1 MGHLQMVK
9 QEEMGRKGRE
19 GRPRHGAM
27 GSPSSVRNGRSLVPG
42 REAGTAAVEEEDYEE
57 RNSLEIVL
65 FYTLI
70 SHRSCPWNLCGREK
84 PKSVEPR
91 EKQLLERGSSALW
104 GSPALPPPPLPLRGR
119 AEEWGS
125 GLWLCETS
133 ARAVTSPVDESVSQP
148 LNWKQLP
155 EGTPPFPI
163 SGAAAQSWQAK

>member
-9 QEEMGRKGRE
+9 QEEMGRKGSE

-119 AEEWGS
+119 VEEWGS

-155 EGTPPFPI
+155 EGTPPVPI